1 MKCYVCFVMVCEV
14 VWVMRMM
21 MRAGS
26 MFLLLESLV
35 RRSHLE
41 SCGSGSGEKAWR
53 DDGVALVLEQ
63 RHRQTKVIFYDT
75 LLVLTIH
82 DTATQYRRTI
92 ILI

>member
-1 MKCYVCFVMVCEV
+1 
-14 VWVMRMM
+14 MRVM

-53 DDGVALVLEQ
+53 DDGVASVLEQ
-63 RHRQTKVIFYDT
+63 RHRQTKGIFCHTCIDD
-75 LLVLTIH
+75 I
-82 DTATQYRRTI
+82 
-92 ILI
+92 